1 LIVGH
6 PEAFMTVPRA
16 VSVTVL
22 VLLFSSPAFAQSAP
36 APRDVTLSAPDGTK
50 LKATYYA
57 AARPGPAVL
66 LLHMC
71 NTTRRSWDPLAPQL
85 AAAGIHAL
93 SVDYRG
99 FGESEGDRFDATAP
113 QDAQRVVD
121 EKWPGDIDAAYDFLL
136 AQPGVDKTRVGAA
149 GGSCGV
155 NHAVRLARR
164 HPEVRSLAL
173 LAGPLDTEGIAF
185 VTATPW
191 LPIFAAAAADDQF
204 DAGAPALMRWI
215 LALSGNP
222 RNKFSGFKDGKHG
235 TEIFGPHPEL
245 VKQIVAWYTDTLV
258 TRPADPKA
266 TVAVKNSPV
275 REFWRKATSPT
286 GVGEAVQLF
295 YDVAQ
300 SGQRVALFP
309 EGQLNQLGYFHL
321 QAGRKD
327 EAIRLF
333 RLNTIA
339 YPTSANTFDSLG
351 DAYLANGQNE
361 LALRMSEK
369 ALELLAKDPSSDE
382 RKKAIR
388 ESAEQKIAKL
398 KGAEKK

>member
-1 LIVGH
+1 MRVG
-6 PEAFMTVPRA
+6 RA
-16 VSVTVL
+16 VCLSI
-22 VLLFSSPAFAQSAP
+22 LLFTPPAFAQSAP
-36 APRDVTLSAPDGTK
+36 PPREVTVKAPDGVE

-57 AARPGPAVL
+57 AAQPGPAVL

-85 AAAGIHAL
+85 AAVGIHAL

-99 FGESEGDRFDATAP
+99 FGESGGDRADRVPP
-113 QDAQRVVD
+113 QDAPRIVA
-121 EKWPGDIDAAYDFLL
+121 EKWPGDIDAAYDVLVS
-136 AQPGVDKTRVGAA
+136 QPGVDRTRVGAA

-155 NHAVRLARR
+155 NQAVRLAGR
-164 HPEVRSLAL
+164 HADVRSLAL
-173 LAGPLDTEGIAF
+173 LAGPLDPDGIAF
-185 VTATPW
+185 VTSTPW
-191 LPIFAAAAADDQF
+191 LPIFAAAAADDQY
-204 DAGAPALMRWI
+204 DAGAPASMQWI

-245 VKQIVAWYTDTLV
+245 VKQIVSWYVDTLMK
-258 TRPADPKA
+258 RPADPA
-266 TVAVKNSPV
+266 SSVAVKNTPV

-286 GVGEAVQLF
+286 GVNEAVQMY
-295 YDVAQ
+295 YDVSQ
-300 SGQRVALFP
+300 SGMRVALFP
-309 EGQLNQLGYFHL
+309 EGAMNQLGYSHL
-321 QAGRKD
+321 QAGRTD

-333 RLNTIA
+333 RINTMA
-339 YPTSANTFDSLG
+339 YPGSANTYDSLA
-351 DAYLANGQNE
+351 DAYVANGQNE

-369 ALELLAKDPSSDE
+369 ALELLPKDRSSEE

-398 KGAEKK
+398 KGEGKKK

>member
-1 LIVGH
+1 MVARIIPV
-6 PEAFMTVPRA
+6 AF
-16 VSVTVL
+16 
-22 VLLFSSPAFAQSAP
+22 LLFAQTAVAQTAP
-36 APRDVTLSAPDGTK
+36 SREVTIPRPDGVS
-50 LKATYYA
+50 LRGTYYPA
-57 AARPGPAVL
+57 AQPGPAVL

-99 FGESEGDRFDATAP
+99 FGESGGERADKLTP
-113 QDAQRVVD
+113 QDAQRIVN
-121 EKWPGDIDAAYDFLL
+121 EKWPGDVDAAYELL
-136 AQPGVDKTRVGAA
+136 LQQPGVDRTRVGAA

-155 NHAVRLARR
+155 NQAVGVARR

-173 LAGPLDTEGIAF
+173 LAGPLDLDGIAF
-185 VTATPW
+185 ITDAPW
-191 LPIFAAAAADDQF
+191 LPIFAAAASDDQY
-204 DAGAPALMRWI
+204 DDSAPESMRWI
-215 LALSGNP
+215 LTLSGNP

-245 VKQIVAWYTDTLV
+245 PKQMVAWYTDTLI

-266 TVAVKNSPV
+266 SVSVKRSPV
-275 REFWRKATSPT
+275 REFWRKAVSPT
-286 GVGEAVQLF
+286 GVTDAVQMF

-300 SGQRVALFP
+300 RGERVVLFG
-309 EGQLNQLGYFHL
+309 EGQLNQVGYFHL
-321 QAGRKD
+321 QAGRAND
-327 EAIRLF
+327 AVRLF

-339 YPTSANTFDSLG
+339 YSTSANTYDSLA

-369 ALELLAKDPSSDE
+369 ALELLPKDRSSEE

-398 KGAEKK
+398 KGEVKK